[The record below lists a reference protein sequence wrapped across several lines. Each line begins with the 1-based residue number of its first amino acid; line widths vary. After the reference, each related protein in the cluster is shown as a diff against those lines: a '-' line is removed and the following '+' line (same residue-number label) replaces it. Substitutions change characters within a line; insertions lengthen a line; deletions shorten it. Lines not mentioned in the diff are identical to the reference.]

1 MRNPSS
7 KSILP
12 AALPCIVVLAVFAA
26 NGCGGESESSPD
38 ELPEAVSGQASP
50 TSEVAREAEDADAER
65 AEEAREHGEGDEEGE
80 HREGGEHDGDGEHGE
95 HGEHGEG
102 GEHGEEG
109 EESGE
114 YIGRTQTW
122 DATRRGMRLTL
133 SFDETQS
140 AFTGTVENTTQAT
153 ICNVRVEVHLSDGPE
168 LGPTPGLDLLP
179 GESAATSLPS
189 GGAPFERWTA
199 HPEASRCGTG

>member
-12 AALPCIVVLAVFAA
+12 AALPCIVVLAVLAA

-65 AEEAREHGEGDEEGE
+65 AEEAGEHGEGDEEGE
-80 HREGGEHDGDGEHGE
+80 HREGGEHDGDGE

-140 AFTGTVENTTQAT
+140 AFTGTVENTTRAT

>member
-65 AEEAREHGEGDEEGE
+65 AEEAGEHGEGDEEGE
-80 HREGGEHDGDGEHGE
+80 HREGGEHDGDGE

-140 AFTGTVENTTQAT
+140 AFTGTVENTTRAT

-168 LGPTPGLDLLP
+168 LGPTPGLDLLS